1 MSSENVIPHK
11 KYALGA
17 PTPSS
22 AALKNF
28 NDQAMKHT
36 KALKGGKITVP
47 SFTTSA
53 NPPSPTGANHISS
66 TTNHTNL
73 QTIENAKY
81 DHMVDAKPKSVP
93 LSQVRGGR
101 RSKRRSHRRSKSR
114 NLRRKTRRST
124 GRKRRVRRNTKSR
137 SKGTRRSRRRRKH

>member
-36 KALKGGKITVP
+36 KALKGGKINVP

-53 NPPSPTGANHISS
+53 NPPSPTGANHISK

-81 DHMVDAKPKSVP
+81 DHMADAKPKSVP
-93 LSQVRGGR
+93 LSQVRGG
-101 RSKRRSHRRSKSR
+101 RRSHRRSKSR

-124 GRKRRVRRNTKSR
+124 RRKRRVRRNTKSR
-137 SKGTRRSRRRRKH
+137 SKSKRRSRRRRKH